1 MILNLPLF
9 QWRPTGGGR
18 MSLIIVFLQ
27 FSIKFYFSGC
37 LVLIT
42 NSKLMIFVGKRRG
55 FPILANCG
63 FRIVRKKKH
72 YHIPDAITEQ
82 MGYGSVSFFV
92 YTKSTNQSLADK
104 DMLLLPDSIQNTSP
118 DVIFYTLFA
127 YRAIR

>member
-1 MILNLPLF
+1 LEREGDSPFLP
-9 QWRPTGGGR
+9 T
-18 MSLIIVFLQ
+18 VD
-27 FSIKFYFSGC
+27 
-37 LVLIT
+37 
-42 NSKLMIFVGKRRG
+42 
-55 FPILANCG
+55 